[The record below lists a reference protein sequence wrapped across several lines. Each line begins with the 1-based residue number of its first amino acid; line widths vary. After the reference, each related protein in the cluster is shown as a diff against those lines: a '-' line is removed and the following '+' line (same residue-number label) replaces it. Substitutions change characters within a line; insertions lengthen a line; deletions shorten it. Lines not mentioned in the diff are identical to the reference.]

1 MGDGGPPRTAVT
13 TAEVLRLVDGQRPS
27 RFSDTVAVE
36 EPLEVRLGGQP
47 TTVIMRTPGSD
58 SDAELARGFLFTEG
72 LITAADDIAEIRRP
86 EGLKPEEDGNVV
98 DVTLAPRLVQLR
110 PRSIER
116 NFYAT
121 SSCGVC
127 GKASLQAIEVHAAR
141 VTSELRVPRAAL
153 LELPERL
160 RTAQTVFDLT
170 GGLHAAALFDASGTM
185 VALRED
191 VGRHNAVDKLVGWA
205 LQAGRLPA
213 ARLVLMVS
221 GRTSFE
227 ILQKTAMAGIPL
239 LCAVSAPS
247 SLAIALAERMGI
259 TLVGFLRGSSMNVYT
274 HPERIFDRD
283 GDGGGDGV
291 ASTSP

>member
-1 MGDGGPPRTAVT
+1 MDGEAPRQTAVT
-13 TAEVLRLVDGQRPS
+13 AAEVLRLVEGERPN

-36 EPLEVRLGGQP
+36 EPLEVRLGGKP
-47 TTVIMRTPGSD
+47 ATVIMRTPSPAG
-58 SDAELARGFLFTEG
+58 DAELARGFLFTEG
-72 LITAADDIAEIRRP
+72 LITSADDIAEIRRP
-86 EGLKPEEDGNVV
+86 EGLKPEEVGNVV

-110 PRSIER
+110 PRSVER

-141 VTSELRVPRAAL
+141 VTSDLRVARAVL

-160 RTAQTVFDLT
+160 RMAQAAFDLT
-170 GGLHAAALFDASGTM
+170 GGLHAAALFDAAGTLL
-185 VALRED
+185 ALRED

-205 LQAGRLPA
+205 LQAGHVPA
-213 ARLVLMVS
+213 SRLVLMVS

-227 ILQKTAMAGIPL
+227 ILQKAAMAGIPL

-247 SLAIALAERMGI
+247 SLAISLADRMGI
-259 TLVGFLRGSSMNVYT
+259 TLVGFLRGQSMNVYA
-274 HPERIFDRD
+274 HPGRIEH
-283 GDGGGDGV
+283 
-291 ASTSP
+291 A

>member
-1 MGDGGPPRTAVT
+1 MEALMVVEAPRRTTVTA
-13 TAEVLRLVDGQRPS
+13 AEVVRLVEGQQPS

-47 TTVIMRTPGSD
+47 ATVIMRTPGLNG
-58 SDAELARGFLFTEG
+58 DAELARGFLFTEG

-86 EGLKPEEDGNVV
+86 EGLKPGEEGNVV
-98 DVTLAPRLVQLR
+98 DVILAPRLVQLR

-141 VTSELRVPRAAL
+141 VTSELRVVRAVL
-153 LELPERL
+153 LQLPERL
-160 RTAQTVFDLT
+160 RMAQAAFELT
-170 GGLHAAALFDASGTM
+170 GGLHAAALFDDSGTL

-205 LQAGRLPA
+205 LEAGRLPA
-213 ARLVLMVS
+213 SRLVLMVS

-247 SLAIALAERMGI
+247 SLAIALADRMGI

-274 HPERIFDRD
+274 YPGRILD
-283 GDGGGDGV
+283 
-291 ASTSP
+291 ALSAT